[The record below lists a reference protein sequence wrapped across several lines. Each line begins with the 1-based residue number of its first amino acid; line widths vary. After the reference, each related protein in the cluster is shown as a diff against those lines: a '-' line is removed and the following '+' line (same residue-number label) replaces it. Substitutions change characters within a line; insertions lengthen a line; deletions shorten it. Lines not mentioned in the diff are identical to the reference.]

1 MISMSKI
8 AYITFYIMFYNT
20 KLKKINKVKNN
31 IIFDQISL
39 IKNFN
44 TTRSNALN
52 KRFIQAR
59 KLIFAIY
66 ILFMS
71 MLTFKVGINVV
82 LLFVEMCIRFT
93 LKFIT
98 NCIKV
103 LFYIHI
109 STKRV
114 IYYSKYTKSNALNKR
129 FSKARKIIF
138 DVYNLF
144 MSMSTFKVGINVV
157 LLFVEMCIGSILKFA
172 TNCINVLLFCV
183 HISTTRV
190 IYCTTTLYRNHY
202 LLLHG

>member
-1 MISMSKI
+1 MSMLI
-8 AYITFYIMFYNT
+8 YI
-20 KLKKINKVKNN
+20 
-31 IIFDQISL
+31 
-39 IKNFN
+39 
-44 TTRSNALN
+44 
-52 KRFIQAR
+52 
-59 KLIFAIY
+59 IFAIY

-82 LLFVEMCIRFT
+82 LLFIEMCIRFT

-114 IYYSKYTKSNALNKR
+114 IYYTNYTKSNALNKR

-138 DVYNLF
+138 AVYNLF

-157 LLFVEMCIGSILKFA
+157 LLFVEMCIGFILKFA
-172 TNCINVLLFCV
+172 TNCINVLLFCI

-190 IYCTTTLYRNHY
+190 IYCTATLYRSHY

>member
-1 MISMSKI
+1 MRT
-8 AYITFYIMFYNT
+8 Y
-20 KLKKINKVKNN
+20 
-31 IIFDQISL
+31 
-39 IKNFN
+39 

-103 LFYIHI
+103 LLFYINI

-114 IYYSKYTKSNALNKR
+114 ICYTKYTKSNALNKR

-138 DVYNLF
+138 AVYNLF

-157 LLFVEMCIGSILKFA
+157 LLFVEMCIGFILKFA
-172 TNCINVLLFCV
+172 TNCINVLLFCI

-190 IYCTTTLYRNHY
+190 IYCTATLYRSHY

>member
-1 MISMSKI
+1 
-8 AYITFYIMFYNT
+8 MFYNT

-31 IIFDQISL
+31 IVFDQISL

-114 IYYSKYTKSNALNKR
+114 IYYTKYTKSNALNKR
-129 FSKARKIIF
+129 FRKARKIIF
-138 DVYNLF
+138 AVYNLF

-157 LLFVEMCIGSILKFA
+157 LLFVEMCIGFIQKFA
-172 TNCINVLLFCV
+172 TNCINVLLFCI
-183 HISTTRV
+183 HISTRV
-190 IYCTTTLYRNHY
+190 IYCTATLYRSHY